1 MGFNLGE
8 TIGDYRVVE
17 LLGSGGMGSVYRVK
31 NLLTDREEAMKVLLP
46 DLRTAPELAERFGR
60 EIKIHAS
67 LDHPHIA
74 SLRTAIRVDNQLLM
88 IMELVE
94 GVSLETRLR
103 ESSIELWRSVDWLLQ
118 VLSALAYAHERG
130 VIHRDIK
137 PANIMLTRA
146 ETVKL
151 TDFGVASVAAERRLT
166 RTGMA
171 IGSLHYMSP
180 EQIQAGPVDARSD
193 IYSVG
198 VTFYEMLTRRRPF
211 TGASE
216 YELMKAHLE
225 GQATPIPLLNP
236 AVPYPLSVV
245 AARAISRRPEDRF
258 QTAREFK
265 SALES
270 AGESCRE
277 FATEATNVAPG
288 FRPFDDTVLAPSKS
302 SPAPPPRE
310 RTPNTG
316 TLDPTRIERVKKE
329 LAQYIGPMAR
339 ILVDRALRK
348 SVNLQQLYDALAAEI
363 PNAEQRDQFLT
374 RRPR

>member
-1 MGFNLGE
+1 
-8 TIGDYRVVE
+8 
-17 LLGSGGMGSVYRVK
+17 MGSVYRVK

>member
-1 MGFNLGE
+1 MAFNLGD
-8 TIGDYRVVE
+8 TLGDYRVVE

-46 DLRTAPELAERFGR
+46 DLGTAPDLAERFGR

-67 LDHPHIA
+67 LEHPHIA

-94 GVSLETRLR
+94 GVSLEKRLR
-103 ESSIELWRSVDWLLQ
+103 ESPVDLWQSVDWLLQ

-146 ETVKL
+146 GTAKL
-151 TDFGVASVAAERRLT
+151 TDFGVASAAAENRLT

-193 IYSVG
+193 IYSLG
-198 VTFYEMLTRRRPF
+198 ITFYEMLTGRRPF
-211 TGASE
+211 SGDSE
-216 YELMKAHLE
+216 YQLMKAHLE
-225 GQATPIPLLNP
+225 GRATPISQLNP
-236 AVPYPLSVV
+236 AVPYPLSVA
-245 AARAISRRPEDRF
+245 AARAMARRPEDRF

-265 SALES
+265 SAIEV
-270 AGESCRE
+270 ARESCRE
-277 FATEATNVAPG
+277 LPMESTRAGLTS
-288 FRPFDDTVLAPSKS
+288 RSFDDTVSATLKPSVE
-302 SPAPPPRE
+302 SPKE
-310 RTPNTG
+310 RTPVTG
-316 TLDPTRIERVKKE
+316 TLDPTRIERVRKE

-339 ILVDRALRK
+339 ILVDRALKK
-348 SVNLQQLYDALAAEI
+348 SLNLQQLYDALAVEI
-363 PNAEQRDQFLT
+363 PGAEQRELFLR